1 MRIIINRCLAL
12 FSLFLKFSMRSSLRI
27 LLVCLVG
34 ALALS
39 AAGQDSTTNKSFR
52 VSPPAMFRRIFP
64 SGINVRIDY
73 GQPSLKGRIIGKTIE
88 PMKGKVWRAGAN
100 EATIFST
107 NRDLVI
113 NGQQLPA
120 GRYALFM
127 IADEPEWTV
136 IFNKKADQWGAF
148 NYNPAEDA
156 LRLKVKPQVTTEY
169 AERLTYLISKTGRIT
184 MLWGNIDVS
193 MTLE

>member
-1 MRIIINRCLAL
+1 MLHAT
-12 FSLFLKFSMRSSLRI
+12 
-27 LLVCLVG
+27 
-34 ALALS
+34 
-39 AAGQDSTTNKSFR
+39 GQDSVTNKSLR
-52 VSPPAMFRRIFP
+52 VSPPAMVRHVFP

-73 GQPSLKGRIIGKTIE
+73 SQPSLKGRTMGKDVE
-88 PMKGKVWRAGAN
+88 PIKGKVWRAGAN

-148 NYNPAEDA
+148 KYDPADDV
-156 LRLKVKPQVTTEY
+156 LRLKVKPLKTGEY
-169 AERLTYLISKTGRIT
+169 SDRLTYLISKTGRIS
-184 MLWGNIDVS
+184 MLWGNVDVS
-193 MTLE
+193 ITIE